1 MYGKSSLVFTTLNSD
16 ILYSVKGRQ
25 GLQHFIYTNIILAVK
40 VLHMKPLNLE
50 QKIVYRY
57 TSYLCQT
64 GQFGELLC
72 LLTLQTPESYFME
85 MTF

>member
-1 MYGKSSLVFTTLNSD
+1 MYGKSSLVFSTLNSD

-57 TSYLCQT
+57 TSYLCHFVFDCVTGISQT
-64 GQFGELLC
+64 FIETRLAL
-72 LLTLQTPESYFME
+72 
-85 MTF
+85 